1 MPTGIPDER
10 TPHAHP
16 PILLRLP
23 PDADRQRPRV
33 RVDGARESRMRSTP
47 SRILYYL
54 TLATTAT
61 LGLVMSER
69 VSRVMALGACW
80 YLASFL
86 VSTRERRRG
95 RGAATS
101 GPGRSTVYLDLHPL
115 ILAVA
120 GVIAF
125 VRRDDVAA
133 VLITTGIAACLSIV
147 LDAREARAS
156 AGAPSPGREPRLH
169 RLRDACRSPLV
180 LAAVFLMAMG
190 GLCVSIPDDPG
201 AVTAAASGGFA
212 ALLLLTALVV
222 RDRRHRLATTGTGA
236 GVGEG

>member
-1 MPTGIPDER
+1 
-10 TPHAHP
+10 
-16 PILLRLP
+16 
-23 PDADRQRPRV
+23 
-33 RVDGARESRMRSTP
+33 MRAKP
-47 SRILYYL
+47 SRILYHL

-61 LGLVMSER
+61 LGLVTSER

-80 YLASFL
+80 ALASFL
-86 VSTRERRRG
+86 LDARERRRG
-95 RGAATS
+95 QGATTS
-101 GPGRSTVYLDLHPL
+101 GSGRSTVYLELHPL
-115 ILAVA
+115 MLAAA

-125 VRRDDVAA
+125 VRRDDVAV
-133 VLITTGIAACLSIV
+133 VLITTGIAAGLSTV
-147 LDAREARAS
+147 LDMLEGRAS
-156 AGAPSPGREPRLH
+156 AGARCHGRERHLDGFRH
-169 RLRDACRSPLV
+169 ARRSPLV
-180 LAAVFLMAMG
+180 LAAVFLKAMR